1 MHQLCEQVGSWHK
14 EPCIRVGSKKV
25 PRVMGPTW
33 FFTRTVGLLHRVA
46 NSQEEPT
53 LSGVFVSAGP
63 DMTSM
68 AANTTDHRS
77 YLMCHSSPGV
87 GLISLNRYNNNIR
100 HKRYKANMYMKMCM

>member
-1 MHQLCEQVGSWHK
+1 
-14 EPCIRVGSKKV
+14 
-25 PRVMGPTW
+25 MGPTW
-33 FFTRTVGLLHRVA
+33 FFARTVGLLHRVA

-87 GLISLNRYNNNIR
+87 GLISLNRYI
-100 HKRYKANMYMKMCM
+100 YKYTGKKYKQAIK